1 MGQAKADNQTNAD
14 QEAFS
19 GRTTLASFMADTGAN
34 EFTIVVALGCR
45 YQGIKGRYARPLL
58 APIRQA
64 ITKVIDSM
72 ER

>member
-1 MGQAKADNQTNAD
+1 
-14 QEAFS
+14 
-19 GRTTLASFMADTGAN
+19 MADTGAN
-34 EFTIVVALGCR
+34 EFTIGVALGCR